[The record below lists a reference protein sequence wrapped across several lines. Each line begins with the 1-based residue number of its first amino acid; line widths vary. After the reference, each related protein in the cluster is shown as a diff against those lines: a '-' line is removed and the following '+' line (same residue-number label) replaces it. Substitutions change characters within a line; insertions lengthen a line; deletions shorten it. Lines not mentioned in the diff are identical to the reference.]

1 LQLVVLYTEV
11 RYADYYATAMKND
24 SVLKQ
29 PADKRDSHIAKKF
42 NNVFNLTVSKITEYR
57 VAGKQSMMKEGDFYG
72 ALEHSLIRAYVAW
85 ERFDWN
91 EL

>member
-1 LQLVVLYTEV
+1 
-11 RYADYYATAMKND
+11 MKND
-24 SVLKQ
+24 SVLKL
-29 PADKRDSHIAKKF
+29 PVDKRDAYITKKF

>member
-1 LQLVVLYTEV
+1 MFLYTEV
-11 RYADYYATAMKND
+11 KYADYSASAMKND

-29 PADKRDSHIAKKF
+29 PADRRDSYIVKKF
-42 NNVFNLTVSKITEYR
+42 NNMFNLTVSKITEYR
-57 VAGKQSMMKEGDFYG
+57 VAGKQSMMKEGDYYG
-72 ALEHSLIRAYVAW
+72 ALENSLIRAYVAW

>member
-1 LQLVVLYTEV
+1 MVLYTQTK
-11 RYADYYATAMKND
+11 YAEYYATAMKND

-29 PADKRDSHIAKKF
+29 PADKRDAYIATKF

-57 VAGKQSMMKEGDFYG
+57 VAGKQSMMKEGNFYS
-72 ALEHSLIRAYVAW
+72 ALDNSLIRAYVAW